1 MQIPSFTLH
10 YEISNT
16 LRIVQML
23 RGGLT
28 FLVGVKENPQNV
40 ETITIKLLKQP
51 EFRQMVNSKKNI
63 LGRILSKRKFF

>member
-1 MQIPSFTLH
+1 
-10 YEISNT
+10 
-16 LRIVQML
+16 ML

-51 EFRQMVNSKKNI
+51 ELRQMVNSKKNI